1 MVTSANLQTKNDLV
15 LMKILKNEMILDN
28 KFGGRQSPL
37 RNTVKMTSH
46 GYLQFLTD
54 FEKSAEN
61 MKNWMN

>member
-37 RNTVKMTSH
+37 RNTVQMTSH